1 MLAKNQPAETSMGT
15 FSAIESKWALA
26 AWPDEMRIGIW
37 EPTSDRNACELLS
50 RPRLRLGQKCFARN
64 KNERR
69 SARAGRSGHDSQ
81 NEKNKFSRAVRR
93 FSAWKAQ
100 KMGILDHLFT
110 HTICKNLGG

>member
-1 MLAKNQPAETSMGT
+1 MGT

-26 AWPDEMRIGIW
+26 EWPDEMRIVVW

-50 RPRLRLGQKCFARN
+50 RQRLGQKCFARN

-93 FSAWKAQ
+93 FCARQAQ

-110 HTICKNLGG
+110 HTIWKNLGG